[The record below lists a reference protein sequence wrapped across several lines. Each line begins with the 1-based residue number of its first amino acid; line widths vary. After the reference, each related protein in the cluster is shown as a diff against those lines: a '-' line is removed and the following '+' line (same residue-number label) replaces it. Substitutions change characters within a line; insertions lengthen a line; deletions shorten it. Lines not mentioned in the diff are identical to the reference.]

1 MSSIV
6 YKQSYKSRAS
16 PGVAGL
22 NVRHLQY
29 IATRPG
35 TIYNKGCGFGLW
47 GQLPGD
53 DAIRIQSDLNLAK
66 HIVRAASAD
75 HTLYRAIVSVG
86 QQDAEAHGLYHRENW
101 EHLVNDRIGSIAK
114 EMDIKPEN
122 FCWLASMHCARGHP
136 HVHLI
141 YWDNSNQP
149 RPESYSKDIFKRKA
163 ERIRS
168 EFARDIYREEI
179 LETQQDQ
186 RTQAKSLRTALRA
199 MCLEANPEK
208 AVDLPRLYNSSW
220 LKGASQQMAELIRQ
234 LPAKGSLRYA
244 YLPADY
250 KVLVNKFITTC
261 LMQPELAKEAG
272 RYDIYTQ
279 RISELYAN
287 GPEHQAQYIAH
298 AREKL
303 YKELGNEVMVS
314 IRSIRA
320 EIQGDCPESRSSA
333 RELIQEAVSNIVPNL
348 DAYHQLRSLLPPERI
363 PLYRMEHQIPGY
375 HDQMNKVVG
384 EVLQDARVR
393 LRLQKYALEMSGVDL
408 SQKPDAT
415 RPDSDTTTERPVH
428 ILEGK
433 VLSEDEWESYQDIYR
448 EAKRDLRAEIT
459 ERLRQDAGWTE
470 EAIHTGTAM
479 AVCGLMCVLSRMAN
493 QKRANCS
500 QAAAKKLISKDK
512 SRDAKKD
519 AQQRHSLT
527 SEWGD
532 DF

>member
-35 TIYNKGCGFGLW
+35 TIFNKGCGFGLW

-53 DAIRIQSDLNLAK
+53 DAIRIQSDLNYAK
-66 HIVRAASAD
+66 HVVRAASAD
-75 HTLYRAIVSVG
+75 HTLYRSIVSVG
-86 QQDAEAHGLYHRENW
+86 KEDAEKYGLYHRERW
-101 EHLVNDRIGSIAK
+101 EQLVNDQIDVIAR
-114 EMDIKPEN
+114 EMDIRPEN

-149 RPESYSKDIFKRKA
+149 RPEGCHKEAFKRKA

-168 EFARDIYREEI
+168 AFAGDLYREEI
-179 LETQQDQ
+179 REAQQEQ
-186 RTQAKSLRTALRA
+186 RSQTKTLRTALQA

-208 AVDLPRLYNSSW
+208 ALDLPRLYNSAW
-220 LKGASQQMAELIRQ
+220 LEGASKQMAELVRQ

-244 YLPADY
+244 YLPSDY

-261 LMQPELAKEAG
+261 LEQPELARQAQ
-272 RYDIYTQ
+272 RFDSFTQ
-279 RISELYAN
+279 QISELYAN
-287 GPEHQAQYIAH
+287 GEEGQIEQLAG
-298 AREKL
+298 ARQKL
-303 YKELGNEVMVS
+303 YKELGNEVMDA
-314 IRSIRA
+314 IRDIRA
-320 EIQGDCPESRSSA
+320 EIRGDSPEDRISA
-333 RELIQEAVSNIVPNL
+333 RGLIQEAVSNVVPTL
-348 DAYHQLRSLLPPERI
+348 ESYQQLRSLLPPERI
-363 PLYRMEHQIPGY
+363 PLYRMEQQIPGY

-384 EVLQDARVR
+384 EVMLDARIR
-393 LRLQKYALEMSGVDL
+393 LRLQKYALEMAGIDL
-408 SQKPDAT
+408 AEKPDAP
-415 RPDSDTTTERPVH
+415 RQKSDLLAENPIHTMD
-428 ILEGK
+428 GK
-433 VLSEDEWESYQDIYR
+433 VLTDQEWEIYQDVYR
-448 EAKRDLRAEIT
+448 EAKKNLRAEIT
-459 ERLRQDAGWTE
+459 DRLRQDTGWTD
-470 EAIHTGTAM
+470 EATHTGTAM
-479 AVCGLMCVLSRMAN
+479 AICGLMYALSRMAN
-493 QKRANCS
+493 QRQAMVS

-512 SRDAKKD
+512 SREAKKD
-519 AQQRHSLT
+519 TQAKQTFS